1 MEVRKYRS
9 PEDGRLEDRST
20 EVRKTEVRK
29 TEVRKT
35 EVRKTEVRKSSH
47 YNKKAKTRIAH
58 ELIMA
63 QRIKSVEVCNLGSS
77 VVAGLVPATNP
88 WYGIFPTHQRD

>member
-1 MEVRKYRS
+1 MYLNNINIIRTS
-9 PEDGRLEDRST
+9 
-20 EVRKTEVRK
+20 
-29 TEVRKT
+29 
-35 EVRKTEVRKSSH
+35 
-47 YNKKAKTRIAH
+47 
-58 ELIMA
+58 A

>member
-1 MEVRKYRS
+1 MAGLVPATSRMGNLS
-9 PEDGRLEDRST
+9 
-20 EVRKTEVRK
+20 VIV
-29 TEVRKT
+29 
-35 EVRKTEVRKSSH
+35 SH
-47 YNKKAKTRIAH
+47 NA
-58 ELIMA
+58 A

>member
-1 MEVRKYRS
+1 MEYDKDFF
-9 PEDGRLEDRST
+9 EKIL
-20 EVRKTEVRK
+20 
-29 TEVRKT
+29 
-35 EVRKTEVRKSSH
+35 
-47 YNKKAKTRIAH
+47 
-58 ELIMA
+58 A

>member
-1 MEVRKYRS
+1 MRGTPLTTLQPQMADSLTSNLGADTKKNLKNKLS
-9 PEDGRLEDRST
+9 RLPIPNYDLYT
-20 EVRKTEVRK
+20 
-29 TEVRKT
+29 
-35 EVRKTEVRKSSH
+35 
-47 YNKKAKTRIAH
+47 
-58 ELIMA
+58 A